1 MSDHPPSGS
10 ALADTSAATLAVDL
24 VMPMIQAGVDSR
36 RIGESGFLYIV
47 IMDPG
52 LRPGDCRYDDAIL
65 LEHAVGDRA
74 AWDADYALYARE
86 KARVCW
92 QHGRSGHALRACS
105 PHLLRGNET
114 GVWGGV
120 WLDGIAVG
128 VSGADPWFDEA
139 IGLSVAAAL
148 RAIAKQRALQRPE
161 SLWISD
167 RRQGGESG

>member
-1 MSDHPPSGS
+1 MPPSLQRCS
-10 ALADTSAATLAVDL
+10 ALADVSAAQAAIEF
-24 VMPMIQAGVDSR
+24 VMPSIQAGMDDR
-36 RIGESGFLYIV
+36 RVGESGFLYIV
-47 IMDPG
+47 VVDPA
-52 LRPGDCRYDDAIL
+52 LRPGDCRFEDAIL
-65 LEHAVGDRA
+65 HEHAVGDRA

-92 QHGRSGHALRACS
+92 RHQRSGHELRTCS
-105 PHLLRGNET
+105 PHLLSTTET

-120 WLDGIAVG
+120 WLDGITVG

-148 RAIAKQRALQRPE
+148 RAIAKKRALLRPD

-167 RRQGGESG
+167 PAQ

>member
-1 MSDHPPSGS
+1 MSDHIHSGS
-10 ALADTSAATLAVDL
+10 ALADVPAAEAALEF
-24 VMPMIQAGVDSR
+24 VMPMIRAGIDSR
-36 RIGESGFLYIV
+36 RVGESGFLYIV
-47 IMDPG
+47 IMDPA
-52 LRPGDCRYDDAIL
+52 LRPEDCSFEDAIL
-65 LEHAVGDRA
+65 HEHAVGDRS

-92 QHGRSGHALRACS
+92 RHQRNGHQLRACS
-105 PHLLRGNET
+105 AHLLSKSET

-120 WLDGIAVG
+120 WLDGITVG

-148 RAIAKQRALQRPE
+148 RAIAKQRALLRPE

-167 RRQGGESG
+167 GPPTPVP